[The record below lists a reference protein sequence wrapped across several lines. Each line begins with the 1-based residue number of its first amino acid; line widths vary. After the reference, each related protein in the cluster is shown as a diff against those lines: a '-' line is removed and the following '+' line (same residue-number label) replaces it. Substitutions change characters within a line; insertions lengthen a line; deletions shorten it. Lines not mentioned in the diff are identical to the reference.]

1 MELDKVIEL
10 TKEIVSKPEYFWPV
24 YWKVMEILAITDPD
38 GLKDFIKIIERKL
51 PCEKCTEHLRFK
63 LSEIDRD
70 LPPFEFIITLHNMA
84 NILQGKKT
92 YTQLERLKEIFEDSK
107 KDI

>member
-10 TKEIVSKPEYFWPV
+10 TSEIVSKPEYFWKV
-24 YWKVMEILAITDPD
+24 YWNMMEILALTDPD

-51 PCEKCTEHLRFK
+51 PCEECTEHLKFK

-70 LPPFEFIITLHNMA
+70 LPPFEFVITLHNMA

-92 YTQLERLKEIFEDSK
+92 YTQLERLKEIFESSK
-107 KDI
+107 SNL